1 MISIR
6 LVQTEKE
13 YRAVEDLQCEVW
25 GINDDVEVVPYHL
38 LLTAQENGGL
48 VLGAFH
54 TTPSQESLVGFVFG
68 FVGLTPQGHVKH
80 CSHMAGVTPS
90 YQNQNIGHQ
99 LKLAQRQHAL
109 AQGIDLV
116 TWTFDPLQ
124 SRNAYFNLH
133 KLGVVCRS
141 YRRNLYGN
149 LDDALSG
156 GLPSDRF
163 KAEWHIATNRVA
175 NRLAGDRPGLS
186 LATLQGEG
194 IPLLKGELRHGLL
207 CPPVAVPR
215 FGDKRLLVQIPT
227 HFQDIKSSDLSVAR
241 NWLEHMRAVFENAFS
256 AGYMVTDHLYENG
269 QSFYLIEKGEMPG

>member
-6 LVQTEKE
+6 LVQTEEE
-13 YRAVEDLQCEVW
+13 YRAVEDLQREVW

-54 TTPSQESLVGFVFG
+54 TATRKESLVGFVFG
-68 FVGLTPQGHVKH
+68 FVGLSPQGHVKH
-80 CSHMAGVTPS
+80 CSHMAGVAPS
-90 YQNQNIGHQ
+90 HQNQNIGYQ

-141 YRRNLYGN
+141 YRRDLYGN

-163 KAEWHIATNRVA
+163 KAEWHIATDRVA
-175 NRLAGDRPGLS
+175 GRLSGDRPGPA
-186 LATLQGEG
+186 LATLLGERV
-194 IPLLKGELRHGLL
+194 PLLKGERRDGLL
-207 CPPVAVPR
+207 HPPTPIPR
-215 FGDKRLLVQIPT
+215 FSDDRILVQIPI
-227 HFQDIKSSDLSVAR
+227 HFQNIKSCDLSVAHH
-241 NWLEHMRAVFENAFS
+241 WLEHMRAVFESAF
-256 AGYMVTDHLYENG
+256 ADGYVATDHLYENG
-269 QSFYLIEKGEMPG
+269 QSFYLIEKGETP